1 MNRLE
6 SARQTINNCDEN
18 IAKYF
23 EVRMHAVEDVIAYKM
38 KNDLPVLDAGREKEV
53 ISRNLANIE
62 DEKLKP
68 YFEELLVQ
76 MMRISREYQSEIL
89 KNNQER

>member
-23 EVRMHAVEDVIAYKM
+23 EARMHAVEDVIAYKM
-38 KNDLPVLDAGREKEV
+38 EKTTQY
-53 ISRNLANIE
+53 IE
-62 DEKLKP
+62 NGM
-68 YFEELLVQ
+68 LLW
-76 MMRISREYQSEIL
+76 
-89 KNNQER
+89 